1 MYNFSK
7 TQGTNVTGAVISCA
21 PRVLVS
27 ILFMTL
33 FDILPY
39 VFNCLHFFDLTTISH
54 ANFGYL
60 QINNTDKTGRVIF
73 YIYKKSRHGIGIDSV
88 QMFKKPVPI
97 PGTCISNVYKNGL
110 SGL

>member
-27 ILFMTL
+27 TLFMTL

-39 VFNCLHFFDLTTISH
+39 VFNCLHFLI
-54 ANFGYL
+54 
-60 QINNTDKTGRVIF
+60 
-73 YIYKKSRHGIGIDSV
+73 
-88 QMFKKPVPI
+88 
-97 PGTCISNVYKNGL
+97 
-110 SGL
+110 